1 MRVLAAP
8 NAFKGSLSAHPAAR
22 AMANVARGV
31 GARVTLCTLADGGDG
46 MLDVLRKPIGLI
58 LRRTRVLD
66 PLGRRIFASWGYNPN
81 SRQAVVEM
89 ARASGLALLSPQE
102 HHPMKTTSFGTGQ
115 LIAAAIRAGAR
126 DIWVGLGGSATVDG
140 GLGIL
145 QALGAVVSVR
155 AGGRVVP
162 LDRPATGA
170 DLISL
175 CEVGVSRVR
184 GVRLRVLCDVLNPL
198 LGPRGSA
205 RAFGPQK
212 GASPS
217 EVRRLEGG
225 LKILDRL
232 ARAQGRPVSS
242 LAGAGA
248 AGGAAAG
255 LFGFAGAEC
264 GSGVETIFRLLDL
277 ERQVKQ
283 ADLVL
288 TGEGRVDRT
297 SWEGKALGELARLC
311 RRWGK
316 PLFVLAGETGP
327 GYRRRG
333 TPVFLLG
340 SAGMGRQEKMRR
352 AASLVQGTA
361 GRILKGWRGEE

>member
-1 MRVLAAP
+1 MQVLAAP
-8 NAFKGSLSAHPAAR
+8 NAFKGSLSARAAAR
-22 AMANVARGV
+22 ALARGARGV
-31 GARVTLCTLADGGDG
+31 GVRVVQCPLADGGDG
-46 MLDVLRKPIGLI
+46 TLDVLRDPLGLT

-66 PLGRRIFASWGYNPN
+66 PLGRPLLAAWGYNPN

-102 HHPMKTTSFGTGQ
+102 HDPMKTTSFGTGQ
-115 LIAAAIRAGAR
+115 LIAAALRAGAR
-126 DIWVGLGGSATVDG
+126 NIWVGLGGSATVDG

-145 QALGAVVSVR
+145 QALGALVWVR
-155 AGGRVVP
+155 AAGRVVP

-175 CEVGVSRVR
+175 CEVGVAKTR

-198 LGPRGSA
+198 LGSRGAA

-217 EVRRLEGG
+217 GIRRLEGG
-225 LKILDRL
+225 LKILQRL
-232 ARAQGRPVSS
+232 ARAQGRPVSP
-242 LAGAGA
+242 LVGAGA

-255 LFGFAGAEC
+255 LFGFAGAPC
-264 GSGVETIFRLLDL
+264 VSGVGAIFRLLGL
-277 ERQVKQ
+277 EEKVKQ

-311 RRWGK
+311 GRWGK

-333 TPVFLLG
+333 APVFLIG
-340 SAGMGRQEKMRR
+340 SAGMGKEEKIRR

-361 GRILKGWRGEE
+361 DRILKKWRGEE